1 MTRKP
6 ISVVKSVLH
15 RNCSELVPPSDILQ
29 NDTNWCDYEPFN
41 TEDASKLFGALD
53 SAFLFSYAI
62 AMFMSGYVAERVSL
76 RYFLSFGMIL
86 SGIFCYLFGV
96 AKPSNIHSLWYFI
109 IVQALAGICQ
119 TTGWPGVV
127 TVVGRWFGKSKRG
140 LIFGI
145 WNSHTS
151 IGNILGSL
159 IAAYYVEK
167 DWSLCFIYPGII
179 MAAVGF
185 ILFLFL
191 IDSPDLMGQ
200 PERMHDDS
208 DIESNERDDVSIG

>member
-15 RNCSELVPPSDILQ
+15 RNCSELIPPDDIPV
-29 NDTNWCDYEPFN
+29 DDPNWCMYVPFN
-41 TEDASKLFGALD
+41 TDDASKLFGALD

-86 SGIFCYLFGV
+86 SGIFTYLFGI

-119 TTGWPGVV
+119 TTGWPG
-127 TVVGRWFGKSKRG
+127 KS
-140 LIFGI
+140 
-145 WNSHTS
+145 
-151 IGNILGSL
+151 
-159 IAAYYVEK
+159 Y
-167 DWSLCFIYPGII
+167 
-179 MAAVGF
+179 
-185 ILFLFL
+185 LF
-191 IDSPDLMGQ
+191 
-200 PERMHDDS
+200 
-208 DIESNERDDVSIG
+208 N